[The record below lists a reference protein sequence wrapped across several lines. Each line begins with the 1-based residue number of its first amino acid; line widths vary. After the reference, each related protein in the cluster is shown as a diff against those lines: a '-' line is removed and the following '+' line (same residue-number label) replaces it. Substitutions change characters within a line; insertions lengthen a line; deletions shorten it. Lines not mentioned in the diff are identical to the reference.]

1 MLPMVSKIKETHGQ
15 YTVDA
20 YKVDVD
26 AEMRRT
32 ALQFAK
38 DIILSDKSF
47 PDDFIF
53 YGNKTSICKQIGN
66 AVPPKVSYFL
76 ARLIENILRQ

>member
-53 YGNKTSICKQIGN
+53 Y
-66 AVPPKVSYFL
+66 
-76 ARLIENILRQ
+76 

>member
-26 AEMRRT
+26 AEMRRI

-53 YGNKTSICKQIGN
+53 TETKRLFANRSEMLCRQ
-66 AVPPKVSYFL
+66 SFL
-76 ARLIENILRQ
+76 TFGQG

>member
-1 MLPMVSKIKETHGQ
+1 MGVSRRKDRTWRN
-15 YTVDA
+15 TVDA

-26 AEMRRT
+26 AEMRRS

-76 ARLIENILRQ
+76 ARLIENILGNN